1 MLQDYTPILLH
12 FVVVAGLAGAML
24 GLSSLIG
31 PKLKNKSKVASKL
44 APYECG
50 IAPVGTAQE
59 PFTVKFYLVAMLFIL
74 FDVEVIF
81 FFPWAIVFRE
91 LGSFGFI
98 EMITYVGILLAG
110 YIYVW
115 KKGAL
120 NWNR

>member
-12 FVVVAGLAGAML
+12 FIVVACLSGSIL
-24 GLSSLIG
+24 GLSALIG
-31 PKLKNKSKVASKL
+31 PKLKNKSKL

-50 IAPVGTAQE
+50 IAPTGTAQE
-59 PFTVKFYLVAMLFIL
+59 PFTVKFYLIAMLFIL

-81 FFPWAIVFRE
+81 FFPWAIVFKE
-91 LGSFGFI
+91 LGSFGLI
-98 EMITYVGILLAG
+98 EMLTYVGILMAG

-120 NWNR
+120 SWNR